1 MSRAVTLTLN
11 LVSEGKISVDDAMII
26 LEELNPAAKTAQT
39 NRLTRVPVDYAAPD
53 YRLFNDSRIDI
64 FNPLWEGAQYV

>member
-11 LVSEGKISVDDAMII
+11 LVSEGRISVDDAMII
-26 LEELNPAAKTAQT
+26 LEELNPAAKMVQT
-39 NRLTRVPVDYAAPD
+39 NRLTPVPVDYVVPD
-53 YRLFNDSRIDI
+53 YRLFNDNRIDI